1 MPRQR
6 PRPATGKRN
15 SKHKPKLDV
24 PEPELTAMLEQYYD
38 LRTQLVIVDHRRLS
52 ERPTAS
58 PERKSMPPTA
68 STTSVPHHEGGYR
81 GRYAY
86 SERCT
91 CGNHIETDDPET
103 QPSAESLTRITAPQK
118 PENTSVAYHSAARAG
133 DTLQPFHLGR
143 GVWNHPT
150 RSLTPDPVRP

>member
-38 LRTQLVIVDHRRLS
+38 LRTQLVVVDHRRLA

-68 STTSVPHHEGGYR
+68 SITSVPHHEGGYR

-91 CGNHIETDDPET
+91 CGNHIETDDLRDSTKCRIAHAHHRTPKAREHSRRLPFCSPRRRHLT
-103 QPSAESLTRITAPQK
+103 TFPPPKGSMEPSRAFSLP
-118 PENTSVAYHSAARAG
+118 
-133 DTLQPFHLGR
+133 
-143 GVWNHPT
+143 
-150 RSLTPDPVRP
+150 